1 MARNVFLALA
11 LAVTTIGPVS
21 ANTPVTFSLNE
32 PVTIAGQ
39 PPVTLG
45 PGTYVVRTLQSAA
58 GMRVIQVLSKRQDY
72 VYTTVLTIP
81 ATRLEPDDKRQFVF
95 SETLSG
101 TPPALHLWFP
111 PGESTG
117 FEFITPG
124 GLFTHKAGAAANS
137 LQVRANPKL
146 NAAESVQSAA
156 VLQALREVLW
166 WIESGKFASARDSF
180 RRNYF
185 LAHNRE
191 GALTSFL
198 LALLM
203 IDANE
208 AIASLDLVNRLDPT
222 RYRVMTDLD
231 VYGAIQSLQ
240 TARKDLKGS
249 LVRRFLLNFAME
261 MSDESIAR
269 TAILAFER
277 HVLKGDSLPVELALA
292 RRREELARKRSHEER
307 WVLANAQIAKLND
320 CVKSMLNQVGA
331 LEYSASVETRVGLVG
346 QVKFSVVLTRRRLE
360 DLDSIMERSHKTIC
374 ARHSTLERL
383 IAQRNAVV
391 VRELDSLRSALRE
404 LDRQPGSAAKLRYRC
419 IRNWETARAS
429 EVLRDLIMLAEAA
442 NSPLMRPSIVFSR
455 DRSYVQMNLD
465 GSLAKLAEWASLR

>member
-1 MARNVFLALA
+1 
-11 LAVTTIGPVS
+11 
-21 ANTPVTFSLNE
+21 
-32 PVTIAGQ
+32 
-39 PPVTLG
+39 
-45 PGTYVVRTLQSAA
+45 
-58 GMRVIQVLSKRQDY
+58 
-72 VYTTVLTIP
+72 
-81 ATRLEPDDKRQFVF
+81 
-95 SETLSG
+95 
-101 TPPALHLWFP
+101 
-111 PGESTG
+111 
-117 FEFITPG
+117 
-124 GLFTHKAGAAANS
+124 
-137 LQVRANPKL
+137 
-146 NAAESVQSAA
+146 
-156 VLQALREVLW
+156 
-166 WIESGKFASARDSF
+166 
-180 RRNYF
+180 
-185 LAHNRE
+185 
-191 GALTSFL
+191 
-198 LALLM
+198 
-203 IDANE
+203 
-208 AIASLDLVNRLDPT
+208 
-222 RYRVMTDLD
+222 
-231 VYGAIQSLQ
+231 
-240 TARKDLKGS
+240 
-249 LVRRFLLNFAME
+249 
-261 MSDESIAR
+261 
-269 TAILAFER
+269 
-277 HVLKGDSLPVELALA
+277 LPVELALA

-346 QVKFSVVLTRRRLE
+346 QVKFSVVLTRRRLK